1 MDTHYV
7 RRRPAAAE
15 SSSLSSRPTSLRPWR
30 WYWESPQEHTRPLL
44 KTVDIVAPLTGA
56 ILTVFHHYEAP
67 YHGAP
72 EHPYNIELHD
82 AVVTEHPPLDDDFDW
97 IIMDP
102 ETMQKLEPDYEQ
114 ITSNK
119 VYAMMVR
126 IELPPQE
133 EWWPEGWT
141 DDEW

>member
-7 RRRPAAAE
+7 WRRPAAE
-15 SSSLSSRPTSLRPWR
+15 KSSSLASRPASWRPQR
-30 WYWESPQEHTRPLL
+30 WYWQSPQDHTRPLL

-56 ILTVFHHYEAP
+56 ILTVFHHYAAP

-72 EHPYNIELHD
+72 EHPYNIELLD
-82 AVVTEHPPLDDDFDW
+82 AVVTEHPPLDEDFEW

-102 ETMQKLEPDYEQ
+102 ETIQKLEPDYEPN
-114 ITSNK
+114 TSKK

-126 IELPPQE
+126 IERPLHE
-133 EWWPEGWT
+133 EWSPQGWT